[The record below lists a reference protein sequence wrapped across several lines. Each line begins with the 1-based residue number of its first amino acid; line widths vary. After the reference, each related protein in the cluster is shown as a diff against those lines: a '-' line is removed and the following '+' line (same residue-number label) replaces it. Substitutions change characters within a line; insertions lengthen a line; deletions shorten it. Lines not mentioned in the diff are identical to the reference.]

1 MDSMSVAILEGPAMQ
16 PPLGVLPN
24 LVNPY
29 SQRPILIV
37 VGSILISIMAL
48 FVLVRGYTKYH
59 IVRKASWDDCPLHLL
74 SHTRGS
80 KG

>member
-1 MDSMSVAILEGPAMQ
+1 MDAMPVAILEGPAM
-16 PPLGVLPN
+16 PPPSGVLPN

-29 SQRPILIV
+29 SQGPTLTV
-37 VGSILISIMAL
+37 VGSILISIMAS

-74 SHTRGS
+74 LYFRGS